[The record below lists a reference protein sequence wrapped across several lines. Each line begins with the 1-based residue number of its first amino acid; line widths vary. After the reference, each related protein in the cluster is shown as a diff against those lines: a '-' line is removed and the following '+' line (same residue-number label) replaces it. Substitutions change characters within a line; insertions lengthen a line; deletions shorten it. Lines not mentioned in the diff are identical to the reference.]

1 MATKSKRTSKIAAIL
16 PTPEVVQETVAT
28 PTPKRTAKIAPAVFE
43 KLAAKIEEQAAAAP
57 DVPVKAP
64 AAPRGQGIGA
74 LVKELIAQGLNNDA
88 ILEKVKEQFPTAAT
102 NKGCVSWYRSDM
114 KKKAAAVAA
123 ASQA

>member
-16 PTPEVVQETVAT
+16 PTPEVVQEVAT

-43 KLAAKIEEQAAAAP
+43 KLAAKIEKQAAAAP

-74 LVKELIAQGLNNDA
+74 MVKDLIAQGLSNDD
-88 ILEKVKEQFPTAAT
+88 ILIKVKEQFPTAAT

-114 KKKAAAVAA
+114 KKKAAKTE
-123 ASQA
+123 AS